1 MKKNI
6 NLRKKYSSGFTI
18 VETMIVLAIAGL
30 ILLIVLL
37 AVPAL
42 QRQSNNSNIKSDA
55 NAIASAIS
63 DFESNNGGY
72 VPGIANFGPTAG
84 SDANANG
91 TVTIGSVSST
101 SNSDIA
107 STAKVQSADKV
118 VVSNS
123 TPSLSPAPAGN
134 PILVV
139 TGITCSEQPDTRSIA
154 IYYPVQ
160 TSSGESYSTT
170 NCIE

>member
-1 MKKNI
+1 
-6 NLRKKYSSGFTI
+6 
-18 VETMIVLAIAGL
+18 MIVLAIAGL

-72 VPGIANFGPTAG
+72 VPQVSNFGSSAST
-84 SDANANG
+84 NANNNG
-91 TVTIGSVSST
+91 VVTIGSTSAS

-107 STAKVQSADKV
+107 STAKVQSADKIQV
-118 VVSNS
+118 AS
-123 TPSLSPAPAGN
+123 TGSMPTLNPAPAGN
-134 PILVV
+134 PILVEI
-139 TGITCSEQPDTRSIA
+139 GITCSGNPDTRSIA

-160 TSSGESYSTT
+160 TSSGESYSSS

>member
-1 MKKNI
+1 
-6 NLRKKYSSGFTI
+6 
-18 VETMIVLAIAGL
+18 MIVLAIAGL

-72 VPGIANFGPTAG
+72 VPGVGNFGPTAG
-84 SDANANG
+84 TNANVNG
-91 TVTIGSVSST
+91 TVTITSNPPT

-118 VVSNS
+118 EVGTW
-123 TPSLSPAPAGN
+123 TPVLSPSPGGN
-134 PILVV
+134 PILVAI
-139 TGITCSEQPDTRSIA
+139 GITCSQQPDTRSIA